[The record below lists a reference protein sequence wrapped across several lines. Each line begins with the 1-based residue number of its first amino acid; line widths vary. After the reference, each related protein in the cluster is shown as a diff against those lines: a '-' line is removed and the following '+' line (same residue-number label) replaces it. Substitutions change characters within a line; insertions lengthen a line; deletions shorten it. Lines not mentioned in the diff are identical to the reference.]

1 MSCRCGHH
9 RLTHTYTA
17 AANCGPC
24 LSHPR
29 GEEKCDCAEFEEEQ

>member
-17 AANCGPC
+17 AANCGRC
-24 LSHPR
+24 LAR
-29 GEEKCDCAEFEEEQ
+29 ECDCAEFEEEGQ